1 MPYSQW
7 KLIFESE
14 KKESARKVLN
24 QCLKLLPQPA
34 MDITL
39 ESYHKGG
46 HEAQFYFYHDEK
58 KEWANAVLEV
68 IDFGQRLGNSW
79 SLVGSI
85 LDDASGVLS
94 KEIPNTRIIASGLIW
109 ANWTLTKEPI
119 T

>member
-1 MPYSQW
+1 MPYSRW
-7 KLIFESE
+7 KLIFDSE

-24 QCLKLLPQPA
+24 QCLKLLPRPA

-39 ESYHKGG
+39 DLYHKGG
-46 HEAQFYFYHDEK
+46 HQAHFYFYHDEK

-79 SLVGSI
+79 SLAGSV
-85 LDDASGVLS
+85 LDDVSGVLS
-94 KEIPNTRIIASGLIW
+94 KDISHTRIVVSGLVW
-109 ANWTLTKEPI
+109 ANWTLNKELI